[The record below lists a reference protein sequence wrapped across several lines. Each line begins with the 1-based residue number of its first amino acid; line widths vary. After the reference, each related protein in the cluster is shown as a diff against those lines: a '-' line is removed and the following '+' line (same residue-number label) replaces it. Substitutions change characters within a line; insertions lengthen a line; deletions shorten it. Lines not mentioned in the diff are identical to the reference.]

1 VSRSSR
7 TIIARRLTL
16 RSPEHLPREIRPSDV
31 DEGDFEDDYRAMD
44 AVEVEGDFTVRAV
57 VVGLL
62 VGYVSALN
70 VV

>member
-1 VSRSSR
+1 
-7 TIIARRLTL
+7 
-16 RSPEHLPREIRPSDV
+16 
-31 DEGDFEDDYRAMD
+31 MD